1 MLPSLL
7 LGNVYD
13 DDDDDDDYD
22 DNILGG
28 VCDCNSTWSCENRV
42 SKHFVIFLNFLCLI
56 ACLLCC
62 LLKLLFLLVLWLV
75 ICVEVH
81 VDGIIILP
89 PPPPPPSLPHYFFV
103 FTHSSLFNT
112 TDSYLKSV
120 HA

>member
-1 MLPSLL
+1 MLLSLL

-62 LLKLLFLLVLWLV
+62 LLMLLFLLVLWLV
-75 ICVEVH
+75 ICLEVH

-89 PPPPPPSLPHYFFV
+89 PAPSLPPSLFFCLYSQ
-103 FTHSSLFNT
+103 FSL
-112 TDSYLKSV
+112 
-120 HA
+120 

>member
-1 MLPSLL
+1 MLLSLL

-28 VCDCNSTWSCENRV
+28 VCDCNSIWRYENRV

-62 LLKLLFLLVLWLV
+62 LLMLLFLPVLWLV

-81 VDGIIILP
+81 VYGIIILP
-89 PPPPPPSLPHYFFV
+89 PPPAPPSLTIFL
-103 FTHSSLFNT
+103 SLLT
-112 TDSYLKSV
+112 VLSLTQLTV
-120 HA
+120 I

>member
-1 MLPSLL
+1 MLLSLL

-28 VCDCNSTWSCENRV
+28 GCDCNSTWSYENRV
-42 SKHFVIFLNFLCLI
+42 SKHFVIFLNFPCLI

-62 LLKLLFLLVLWLV
+62 LLMLLFLLVLWLV

-89 PPPPPPSLPHYFFV
+89 RPLPPSLPHYFFV

>member
-1 MLPSLL
+1 MLLSLL
-7 LGNVYD
+7 VGNVYD
-13 DDDDDDDYD
+13 DDDDDDNYD

-28 VCDCNSTWSCENRV
+28 GCDCNSTWSYENRV

-62 LLKLLFLLVLWLV
+62 LLMLLFLLVLWLV

-89 PPPPPPSLPHYFFV
+89 RPLPPSLTIFL
-103 FTHSSLFNT
+103 SLLT
-112 TDSYLKSV
+112 VLSLTQLTV
-120 HA
+120 I

>member
-1 MLPSLL
+1 MLLSLL

-28 VCDCNSTWSCENRV
+28 VCDCNSTWSYENRV

-62 LLKLLFLLVLWLV
+62 LLMLLFLLVLWLV

-89 PPPPPPSLPHYFFV
+89 PPRPLPPSLTIFL
-103 FTHSSLFNT
+103 SLLT
-112 TDSYLKSV
+112 VLSLTQLTV
-120 HA
+120 I